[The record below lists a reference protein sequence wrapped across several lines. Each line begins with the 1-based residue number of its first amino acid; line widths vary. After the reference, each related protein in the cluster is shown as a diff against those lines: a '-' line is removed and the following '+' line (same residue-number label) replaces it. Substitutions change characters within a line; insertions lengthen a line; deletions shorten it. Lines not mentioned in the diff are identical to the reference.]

1 MDIKLKNVFLIVA
14 LVAVISTMTISVA
27 NHAYADRTHH
37 RGHNSHH
44 ATNTGIDPTAQ
55 NSGID
60 NTGIDPTAQ
69 NSGIDNT
76 GIDPTAQNSGID
88 NTAIRGHHSNHH
100 ATNTGIDP
108 TAQNSGIDNTAIRG
122 HHSNHHAT
130 NTGIDPTAQN
140 SGIDNMGNDIF
151 NHGASISP
159 DDSISKNIGTPSS
172 TSSFFGTSFP

>member
-1 MDIKLKNVFLIVA
+1 MNIKLKNVFLIVA

-44 ATNTGIDPTAQ
+44 AT
-55 NSGID
+55 

>member
-1 MDIKLKNVFLIVA
+1 MNIKLKNVFLIVA

-44 ATNTGIDPTAQ
+44 VTD
-55 NSGID
+55 
-60 NTGIDPTAQ
+60 
-69 NSGIDNT
+69 T

-100 ATNTGIDP
+100 ATD
-108 TAQNSGIDNTAIRG
+108 
-122 HHSNHHAT
+122 
-130 NTGIDPTAQN
+130 TGIDPTAQN

-159 DDSISKNIGTPSS
+159 DNSISKNIGTPGS

>member
-1 MDIKLKNVFLIVA
+1 MNIKLKNVFLIVA

-44 ATNTGIDPTAQ
+44 V
-55 NSGID
+55 
-60 NTGIDPTAQ
+60 
-69 NSGIDNT
+69 
-76 GIDPTAQNSGID
+76 
-88 NTAIRGHHSNHH
+88 
-100 ATNTGIDP
+100 TNTGIDP

-122 HHSNHHAT
+122 HHSNHHVTNTGIDPTAQNSGIDNTAIRGHHSNHHVT

-159 DDSISKNIGTPSS
+159 DNSISKNIGTPGS

>member
-37 RGHNSHH
+37 HGHNSHH
-44 ATNTGIDPTAQ
+44 VTNTGIDP
-55 NSGID
+55 S
-60 NTGIDPTAQ
+60 
-69 NSGIDNT
+69 
-76 GIDPTAQNSGID
+76 AQNSGID

-108 TAQNSGIDNTAIRG
+108 S
-122 HHSNHHAT
+122 
-130 NTGIDPTAQN
+130 AQN

-151 NHGASISP
+151 NHGASFSP
-159 DDSISKNIGTPSS
+159 DNSISKNIGTPGS
-172 TSSFFGTSFP
+172 TGSFFGTSFP

>member
-44 ATNTGIDPTAQ
+44 VTD
-55 NSGID
+55 
-60 NTGIDPTAQ
+60 
-69 NSGIDNT
+69 T

-100 ATNTGIDP
+100 ATD
-108 TAQNSGIDNTAIRG
+108 
-122 HHSNHHAT
+122 
-130 NTGIDPTAQN
+130 TGIDPTAQN

-159 DDSISKNIGTPSS
+159 DNSISKNIGTPGS